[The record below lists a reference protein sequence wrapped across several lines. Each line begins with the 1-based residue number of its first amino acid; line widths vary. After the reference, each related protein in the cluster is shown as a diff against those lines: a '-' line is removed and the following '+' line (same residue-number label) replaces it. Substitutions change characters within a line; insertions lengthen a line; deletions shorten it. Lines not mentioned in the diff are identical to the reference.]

1 VLETFEDP
9 EPLALLA
16 CELETGRTHQIRV
29 HLRSIGLRVVADA
42 NYGGGRL
49 TFGLERP
56 FLHAAGLAFV
66 HPGTGEDATFEAPL
80 PDDLAAVLADLRA
93 RRAAAGTVR

>member
-1 VLETFEDP
+1 MVETFDEP

-29 HLRSIGLRVVADA
+29 HLQAIGLPVVADGA
-42 NYGGGRL
+42 YGGGRL
-49 TFGLERP
+49 KLGLDRP

-66 HPGTGEDATFEAPL
+66 HPGTGEEIAFEAPL
-80 PDDLAAVLADLRA
+80 PPDLRSA
-93 RRAAAGTVR
+93 LDRLA